1 MADVTRTED
10 DHTLLWV
17 AASAE
22 YIPANLADDQ
32 RVDFVGT
39 SGIIPD
45 NATLPV
51 RYSMLFEATC
61 NSMLNYDPVV
71 RARAVWSR
79 FKRTPDVLVALVS
92 PSLEVP
98 VATQHAIAYE
108 VRETL
113 NSSRVDVV
121 TVAERWSSQSER
133 KVRKAESGDLPGDP
147 QGNSTALDEALE
159 IVAGKRHGQRL
170 DKAAE
175 AFAYAYTSRTGRRTP
190 WRCTRLQRE
199 ILHLVASGAITPTTS
214 AIAHALY
221 TSEREVGESISELV
235 NALAPRTLGGPEL
248 RDSRERLYWLMHHY
262 GVWIRLVDGRA

>member
-1 MADVTRTED
+1 
-10 DHTLLWV
+10 
-17 AASAE
+17 
-22 YIPANLADDQ
+22 
-32 RVDFVGT
+32 
-39 SGIIPD
+39 
-45 NATLPV
+45 
-51 RYSMLFEATC
+51 MLFEATC

-71 RARAVWSR
+71 RARTVWSR

-262 GVWIRLVDGRA
+262 GVWIRLVDRRA